1 MALPWLIKGGI
12 DSALHQGAAQ
22 VFPLKYPLLILGAAA
37 LQGVDHLT
45 IGFTPKVLHPHVG
58 RLCVWIDA
66 GVREMRF
73 IRRETEV

>member
-37 LQGVDHLT
+37 LQGFFRYCGIEFSPICKSFRSV
-45 IGFTPKVLHPHVG
+45 IFSTPRPV
-58 RLCVWIDA
+58 I
-66 GVREMRF
+66 
-73 IRRETEV
+73 